1 MAQKAEDT
9 SSTSISLRISY
20 ENKQKLMKI
29 AKEVEQSCGSP
40 ATLTDII
47 KTAVKETWG
56 IDLYKE

>member
-1 MAQKAEDT
+1 MVKKAEDMT
-9 SSTSISLRISY
+9 GTSISLRISY

-29 AKEVEQSCGSP
+29 AEEVERSCGTA

-56 IDLYKE
+56 IEL